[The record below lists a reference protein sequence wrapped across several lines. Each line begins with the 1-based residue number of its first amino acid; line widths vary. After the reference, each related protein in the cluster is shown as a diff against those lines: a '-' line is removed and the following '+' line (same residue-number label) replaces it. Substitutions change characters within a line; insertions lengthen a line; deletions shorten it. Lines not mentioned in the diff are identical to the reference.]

1 MIYIPLI
8 REWAHARNLIKGST
22 PEKQFIKLMEEA
34 GEVAAALAR
43 NKQDELKDGLGD
55 MFVVMTI
62 LAAQRGLDIED
73 CIARAYFEIKDRKG
87 RMVDGIF
94 RKEGD

>member
-1 MIYIPLI
+1 MIYIPMI

-22 PEKQFIKLMEEA
+22 PDKQFIKLMEEA

-43 NKQDELKDGLGD
+43 DNQEELIDGLGD

-62 LAAQRGLDIED
+62 LAAQRGVSIEQ
-73 CIARAYFEIKDRKG
+73 CITRAYYEIKDRKG

-94 RKEGD
+94 VKESD

>member
-1 MIYIPLI
+1 MIYISMI
-8 REWAHARNLIKGST
+8 REWAKARNLIKGST

-43 NKQDELKDGLGD
+43 NKQDELIDGLGD

-62 LAAQRGLDIED
+62 LAAQRGVDIED
-73 CIARAYFEIKDRKG
+73 CIAAAYAEIKDRKG

-94 RKEGD
+94 CKEGD

>member
-1 MIYIPLI
+1 MIYIPMI

-22 PEKQFIKLMEEA
+22 PDKQFIKLMEEA

-43 NKQDELKDGLGD
+43 DNQEELIDGLGD

-62 LAAQRGLDIED
+62 LAAQRGVSIEQ
-73 CIARAYFEIKDRKG
+73 CITRAYEEIKDRKG

-94 RKEGD
+94 VKESD

>member
-1 MIYIPLI
+1 MIYAALI
-8 REWAHARNLIKGST
+8 REWASARNLIKGST

-43 NKQDELKDGLGD
+43 GKQDDLIDGLGD

-62 LAAQRGLDIED
+62 LAAQHGLHIEK
-73 CIARAYFEIKDRKG
+73 CVSQAYSVIKDRKG
-87 RMVDGIF
+87 RMQDGIF
-94 RKEGD
+94 IKEDD

>member
-1 MIYIPLI
+1 MIYAALI
-8 REWAHARNLIKGST
+8 REWAEARNLIEGST

-73 CIARAYFEIKDRKG
+73 CIARAYFEVKDRKG

>member
-1 MIYIPLI
+1 MIYAALI
-8 REWAHARNLIKGST
+8 REWAEARNLIDGST
-22 PEKQFIKLMEEA
+22 PEKQFVKLMEEA

-43 NKQDELKDGLGD
+43 NQREELIDGLGD

-62 LAAQRGLDIED
+62 IAAQCGVNIED
-73 CIARAYFEIKDRKG
+73 CIGAAYHEIKDRKG
-87 RMVDGIF
+87 RMIDGVF

>member
-1 MIYIPLI
+1 MIYISMI
-8 REWAHARNLIKGST
+8 REWAKARNLIEGST

-43 NKQDELKDGLGD
+43 NKQDELIDGLGD

-62 LAAQRGLDIED
+62 LAAQRGVSIEQ
-73 CIARAYFEIKDRKG
+73 CITRAYFEIKDRKG

-94 RKEGD
+94 CKEGD